1 MVSSDTRSVGELER
15 RVEAFDATAPTE
27 MAADD
32 RARLT
37 DALVALAD
45 AYGDRGEF
53 DAEAE
58 MIARLDR
65 LRGAGDGDEVDVHL
79 ANALANATSV
89 RGRDDVYETAIDPDR
104 IEEYRERIEE
114 LYGRRPEPAIAAPL
128 ARATA
133 ETVHANGKAG
143 RRDRIRPL
151 VDRLEAVYDA
161 HSEPDVAASL
171 LRAYAHAELYL
182 DADTEEGDGDAI
194 LGVDDAGAETATD
207 SETASTERDA
217 GGDRVARAEELF
229 GAHPD
234 GEVAAG
240 LAGVLAGRTNADAER
255 TDVEAIEER
264 IGRIEALA
272 DRHPAQEESI
282 VRWLPVATANAAR
295 AGFEAGDVARVEHWA
310 SETVDRHER
319 LSTPTS
325 ATWAAVATFFS
336 ARASFFDGDVEA
348 GDAKLERLEA
358 LEDRYDNPVFEHW
371 LGRAMFDAARSYV
384 ETDRPERARAMVD
397 DLAEFAVGHEDRGEI
412 EAGLEALR
420 SHAPHLFDEPG
431 GSADGTGDS
440 ADEAD
445 DSADEADDSVEVTA
459 GRVDASNAADERAT
473 QARADAAESPGSR
486 GSAGA
491 DPLERP
497 SPKGLDAPETAGST
511 DTGAQNAS
519 GDDADSDLPGCGN
532 CGEDGCGNCGS
543 GDDLKPPASGPAL
556 AAAGAAAALVGLSV
570 AYTLYRAQRALR
582 NAIGSS

>member
-1 MVSSDTRSVGELER
+1 MVSRDTRSVDELER
-15 RVEAFDATAPTE
+15 RVEAFDAAAPNE
-27 MAADD
+27 MEADD

-45 AYGDRGEF
+45 AYGERGEF

-58 MIARLDR
+58 MIARLER
-65 LRGAGDGDEVDVHL
+65 LRDAGGGDDVDVHL

-89 RGRDDVYETAIDPDR
+89 RDRDDVYETAIDPDR
-104 IEEYRERIEE
+104 IEEYRERVEE

-133 ETVHANGKAG
+133 ETIHANGKGG
-143 RRDRIRPL
+143 RRDRIGPL
-151 VDRLEAVYDA
+151 VNRLEAVYDA

-182 DADTEEGDGDAI
+182 DADSGGD
-194 LGVDDAGAETATD
+194 DDAALGRDGADPETAP
-207 SETASTERDA
+207 AERDA
-217 GGDRVARAEELF
+217 GADRVERAEELF
-229 GAHPD
+229 RAHPD

-255 TDVEAIEER
+255 TDVEAIEGR

-272 DRHPAQEESI
+272 DRYPAQEESI

-295 AGFEAGDVARVEHWA
+295 AGFEAADVARVEHWA

-358 LEDRYDNPVFEHW
+358 LEERYDNPVFEHW

-397 DLAEFAVGHEDRGEI
+397 DLTEFAVGHEDREEI

-420 SHAPHLFDEPG
+420 SHAPHLFDE
-431 GSADGTGDS
+431 TGDS
-440 ADEAD
+440 TDETD
-445 DSADEADDSVEVTA
+445 GSVDGADDSVDGADDSVDGADDSVDVTV
-459 GRVDASNAADERAT
+459 GRVDAPGAADET
-473 QARADAAESPGSR
+473 STPEARADAAGSTDAV

-491 DPLERP
+491 DAAERS
-497 SPKGLDAPETAGST
+497 SPEALGAPEAAGST
-511 DTGAQNAS
+511 APGEGNPT
-519 GDDADSDLPGCGN
+519 GDDADADLPGCGN

-543 GDDLKPPASGPAL
+543 GNDLKPPASGPVL
-556 AAAGAAAALVGLSV
+556 AAAGAAVVLVGLSV
-570 AYTLYRAQRALR
+570 AYTLYRAQLALR
-582 NAIGSS
+582 NAV

>member
-15 RVEAFDATAPTE
+15 RVEAFDAAAPGE
-27 MAADD
+27 MEADD

-65 LRGAGDGDEVDVHL
+65 LRRAGDDGGDVDVHL

-89 RGRDDVYETAIDPDR
+89 RDRDDVYETAIDPDR

-133 ETVHANGKAG
+133 ETIHANGKAG
-143 RRDRIRPL
+143 RRDRIGPL
-151 VDRLEAVYDA
+151 LDRLESVYDA

-182 DADTEEGDGDAI
+182 DADLEGGDAADVT
-194 LGVDDAGAETATD
+194 LGSDESDPETVPA
-207 SETASTERDA
+207 ERDA
-217 GGDRVARAEELF
+217 RGDRVARAEELF
-229 GAHPD
+229 RAHPD

-272 DRHPAQEESI
+272 DRYPAQEESI

-295 AGFEAGDVARVEHWA
+295 AGFEAADVARVEHWA
-310 SETVDRHER
+310 GETVDRHER
-319 LSTPTS
+319 LSTPSS

-348 GDAKLERLEA
+348 GEAKLERLEA
-358 LEDRYDNPVFEHW
+358 LERRYDNPVFEHW
-371 LGRAMFDAARSYV
+371 LARAMFDAARSYV

-397 DLAEFAVGHEDRGEI
+397 DLAEFAVGHEDREEI

-420 SHAPHLFDEPG
+420 SHAPHLFDESG
-431 GSADGTGDS
+431 GSVDEPGDSAEGAGDSIDVATGRTDPSGAADGTPP
-440 ADEAD
+440 
-445 DSADEADDSVEVTA
+445 TA
-459 GRVDASNAADERAT
+459 T
-473 QARADAAESPGSR
+473 ADAA
-486 GSAGA
+486 GSAVG
-491 DPLERP
+491 DPAEHS
-497 SPKGLDAPETAGST
+497 SPEGLDAPEAAGST
-511 DTGAQNAS
+511 AS
-519 GDDADSDLPGCGN
+519 EERDAAGDDADADLPGCGN

-543 GDDLKPPASGPAL
+543 GDDLKPPASGPVL
-556 AAAGAAAALVGLSV
+556 AAAGAAVVLVGLSV

-582 NAIGSS
+582 NAIGQS

>member
-15 RVEAFDATAPTE
+15 RVEAFDAAAPGE
-27 MAADD
+27 MEADD

-65 LRGAGDGDEVDVHL
+65 LRRAGDDEVDVHL

-89 RGRDDVYETAIDPDR
+89 RDRDDVYETAIDPDR

-133 ETVHANGKAG
+133 ETIHANGKGG
-143 RRDRIRPL
+143 RRDRIWPL
-151 VDRLEAVYDA
+151 LDRLEAVYDA

-182 DADTEEGDGDAI
+182 DAAPEGGDADDVT
-194 LGVDDAGAETATD
+194 LGGDDADPETAP
-207 SETASTERDA
+207 AERDA
-217 GGDRVARAEELF
+217 RGDRVARAEELF
-229 GAHPD
+229 RAHPD

-272 DRHPAQEESI
+272 DRYPAQEESI

-295 AGFEAGDVARVEHWA
+295 AGFEAADVARVEHWA
-310 SETVDRHER
+310 GETVDRHER
-319 LSTPTS
+319 LSTPSS

-348 GDAKLERLEA
+348 GEAKLERLEA
-358 LEDRYDNPVFEHW
+358 LERRYDNPVFEHW

-397 DLAEFAVGHEDRGEI
+397 DLAEFAVGHEDREEI

-420 SHAPHLFDEPG
+420 SHAPHLFDESGEPVDERD
-431 GSADGTGDS
+431 GSAEETDDSIDVATGRADASGAADGTPP
-440 ADEAD
+440 
-445 DSADEADDSVEVTA
+445 TA
-459 GRVDASNAADERAT
+459 T
-473 QARADAAESPGSR
+473 ADAAGSTVGDRAERASP
-486 GSAGA
+486 
-491 DPLERP
+491 E
-497 SPKGLDAPETAGST
+497 GLDAPEAADSTAPEER
-511 DTGAQNAS
+511 DAA
-519 GDDADSDLPGCGN
+519 GDDADADLPGCGN

-543 GDDLKPPASGPAL
+543 GDDLKPPASGPVL
-556 AAAGAAAALVGLSV
+556 AAAGAAVVLVGLSV
-570 AYTLYRAQRALR
+570 AYTLYRGQRALR
-582 NAIGSS
+582 NAIGRS

>member
-15 RVEAFDATAPTE
+15 RVEAFDAAVPGE
-27 MAADD
+27 MEADD
-32 RARLT
+32 RAQFT

-65 LRGAGDGDEVDVHL
+65 LRRAADDGDVGVHL

-89 RGRDDVYETAIDPDR
+89 RGRDDVYETAIDPER

-133 ETVHANGKAG
+133 ETIHANGKGG
-143 RRDRIRPL
+143 RRDRIGPL
-151 VDRLEAVYDA
+151 LDRLEAVYDA

-182 DADTEEGDGDAI
+182 DADRDLDADREGGDADAVLGSDDAI
-194 LGVDDAGAETATD
+194 LGSDDAD
-207 SETASTERDA
+207 PETASTEHEERS
-217 GGDRVARAEELF
+217 DRVTRAEELF
-229 GAHPD
+229 RAHPD

-255 TDVEAIEER
+255 TDAEAIEAR

-272 DRHPAQEESI
+272 DRYPAQEESI

-295 AGFEAGDVARVEHWA
+295 AGFEAADVARVEHWA
-310 SETVDRHER
+310 GETVDHHER
-319 LSTPTS
+319 LSTPSS

-348 GDAKLERLEA
+348 GEAKLERLEV
-358 LEDRYDNPVFEHW
+358 LERRYDNPVFEHW

-384 ETDRPERARAMVD
+384 ETDRPERARAMAD
-397 DLAEFAVGHEDRGEI
+397 DLAEFAVGHEDREEI

-420 SHAPHLFDEPG
+420 SHAPHLFDESG
-431 GSADGTGDS
+431 GSVAET
-440 ADEAD
+440 
-445 DSADEADDSVEVTA
+445 DDSVDVATD
-459 GRVDASNAADERAT
+459 RVDASGVADETLSAD
-473 QARADAAESPGSR
+473 ARAEAAESAVGDQS
-486 GSAGA
+486 
-491 DPLERP
+491 DPP
-497 SPKGLDAPETAGST
+497 SPRGLDAPDTAGST
-511 DTGAQNAS
+511 APGERNATD
-519 GDDADSDLPGCGN
+519 DDADSDLPGCGN

-543 GDDLKPPASGPAL
+543 GDDLKPPASGPVL
-556 AAAGAAAALVGLSV
+556 AAAGAAVVLVGLSV
-570 AYTLYRAQRALR
+570 AYTLYQAQRALR
-582 NAIGSS
+582 DAIGPS

>member
-1 MVSSDTRSVGELER
+1 MVSSDTRSVGELEQ
-15 RVEAFDATAPTE
+15 RVEAFDAATPAE
-27 MAADD
+27 LEADD

-37 DALVALAD
+37 DALVALGD

-65 LRGAGDGDEVDVHL
+65 LRGAGDGGDVDVHL

-133 ETVHANGKAG
+133 ETVHANGKGG
-143 RRDRIRPL
+143 RRDRIGPL
-151 VDRLEAVYDA
+151 VKRLEAVYDA
-161 HSEPDVAASL
+161 HSEPDIAAPL

-182 DADTEEGDGDAI
+182 GDDGAEGGDADDAA
-194 LGVDDAGAETATD
+194 LGRDDSDPGTAPAEH
-207 SETASTERDA
+207 DA
-217 GGDRVARAEELF
+217 GGDRVERAEELF
-229 GAHPD
+229 RVHPD

-240 LAGVLAGRTNADAER
+240 LAGVLAARTNADAER
-255 TDVEAIEER
+255 TDVATIEER

-272 DRHPAQEESI
+272 DRYPAQEEAI

-295 AGFEAGDVARVEHWA
+295 ASFEAADVSRVEHWA

-319 LSTPTS
+319 LSTPSS

-348 GDAKLERLEA
+348 GEAKLERLEA
-358 LEDRYDNPVFEHW
+358 LEERYDNPVFAHW

-384 ETDRPERARAMVD
+384 ETDRPEPAREMVD
-397 DLAEFAVGHEDRGEI
+397 DLSEFAVGHEDREEI

-420 SHAPHLFDEPG
+420 SHAPHLFDDSG
-431 GSADGTGDS
+431 DSVDGTGDS
-440 ADEAD
+440 VDETG
-445 DSADEADDSVEVTA
+445 DSVDETT
-459 GRVDASNAADERAT
+459 GRLDASGAATETPPRE
-473 QARADAAESPGSR
+473 ARADAAGPAGTD
-486 GSAGA
+486 SAEPA
-491 DPLERP
+491 APE
-497 SPKGLDAPETAGST
+497 GLDAPEAAGL
-511 DTGAQNAS
+511 TGRGGEDAT

-543 GDDLKPPASGPAL
+543 GNDLKSPASGPVL
-556 AAAGAAAALVGLSV
+556 AAAGAAVVLVGLSV
-570 AYTLYRAQRALR
+570 AYTLYRAQRVLR
-582 NAIGSS
+582 DAIGPS

>member
-15 RVEAFDATAPTE
+15 RVEAFDAAAPGE
-27 MAADD
+27 MEADD

-65 LRGAGDGDEVDVHL
+65 LRRAGDDGGDVDVHL

-89 RGRDDVYETAIDPDR
+89 RDRDDVYETAIDPDR

-133 ETVHANGKAG
+133 ETIHANGKAG
-143 RRDRIRPL
+143 RRDRIGPL
-151 VDRLEAVYDA
+151 LDRLEAVYDA

-182 DADTEEGDGDAI
+182 DADLEGGDAADVT
-194 LGVDDAGAETATD
+194 LGSDESDPETVPA
-207 SETASTERDA
+207 ERDA
-217 GGDRVARAEELF
+217 RGDRVARAEELF
-229 GAHPD
+229 RAHPD

-272 DRHPAQEESI
+272 DRYPAQEESI

-295 AGFEAGDVARVEHWA
+295 AGFEAADVARVEHWA
-310 SETVDRHER
+310 GETVDRHER
-319 LSTPTS
+319 LSTPSS

-348 GDAKLERLEA
+348 GEAKLERLEA
-358 LEDRYDNPVFEHW
+358 LERRYDNPVFEHW
-371 LGRAMFDAARSYV
+371 LARAMFDAARSYV
-384 ETDRPERARAMVD
+384 ETDRPERAREMVD
-397 DLAEFAVGHEDRGEI
+397 DLAEFAVGHEDREEI

-420 SHAPHLFDEPG
+420 SHAPHLFDETAGSPG
-431 GSADGTGDS
+431 GTTDPADGEAGPVDQPDGLS
-440 ADEAD
+440 DEAT
-445 DSADEADDSVEVTA
+445 DSIDVTT
-459 GRVDASNAADERAT
+459 GPVDASGAPVEAT
-473 QARADAAESPGSR
+473 AEARANGDASETD
-486 GSAGA
+486 GA
-491 DPLERP
+491 
-497 SPKGLDAPETAGST
+497 LDAPHAGN
-511 DTGAQNAS
+511 GAES
-519 GDDADSDLPGCGN
+519 VDDAATDGVDSDAPGCGN
-532 CGEDGCGNCGS
+532 CGEDGCGNCGT
-543 GDDLKPPASGPAL
+543 GDDLKPPASGPVL
-556 AAAGAAAALVGLSV
+556 AAAGAAVVLVGLSV
-570 AYTLYRAQRALR
+570 AYTLYRAQLALR
-582 NAIGSS
+582 ESIGSS

>member
-15 RVEAFDATAPTE
+15 RVEAIDATAPAE
-27 MAADD
+27 RDADD

-45 AYGDRGEF
+45 AYGERGEF

-58 MIARLDR
+58 TISRLDR
-65 LRGAGDGDEVDVHL
+65 LRGGDGDDVELHL

-89 RGRDDVYETAIDPDR
+89 RGRDDLYETAIDPDR
-104 IEEYRERIEE
+104 IEAYRDRIEE

-133 ETVHANGKAG
+133 EAIHANGKAD
-143 RRDRIRPL
+143 RRDRIGPL
-151 VDRLEAVYDA
+151 VDRLEAIYDA

-182 DADTEEGDGDAI
+182 DADRGGDAD
-194 LGVDDAGAETATD
+194 LGGGADPEA
-207 SETASTERDA
+207 ASAERDA

-229 GAHPD
+229 RAHPD

-255 TDVEAIEER
+255 TDVDAIEER

-272 DRHPAQEESI
+272 DRYPAQEESI

-295 AGFEAGDVARVEHWA
+295 AGFEAADLGRTEHWA
-310 SETVDRHER
+310 TETVEHHER
-319 LSTPTS
+319 LSTPSS

-336 ARASFFDGDVEA
+336 SRASFFDGDVEA
-348 GDAKLERLEA
+348 GEAKIERLEA
-358 LEDRYDNPVFEHW
+358 LERRYDNPVFEHW

-384 ETDRPERARAMVD
+384 ETDRPERARAVVD
-397 DLAEFAVGHEDRGEI
+397 DLAEFAVGHEDREEI

-420 SHAPHLFDEPG
+420 SHAPHLFDEFD
-431 GSADGTGDS
+431 GSVGEADGSIGEADGSVDVTAGPVDAAGAADGTRTES
-440 ADEAD
+440 PADAGSGAAPTND
-445 DSADEADDSVEVTA
+445 DS
-459 GRVDASNAADERAT
+459 
-473 QARADAAESPGSR
+473 
-486 GSAGA
+486 GSAST
-491 DPLERP
+491 D
-497 SPKGLDAPETAGST
+497 DGST
-511 DTGAQNAS
+511 DA
-519 GDDADSDLPGCGN
+519 PGCGN
-532 CGEDGCGNCGS
+532 CGDDGCGNCGS
-543 GDDLKPPASGPAL
+543 GDELRPPASGPVL
-556 AAAGAAAALVGLSV
+556 AVAGAAVVLVGLSV

-582 NAIGSS
+582 NAI

>member
-1 MVSSDTRSVGELER
+1 MVSSDTRSVGELEQC
-15 RVEAFDATAPTE
+15 VEAFDAATPAE
-27 MAADD
+27 LEADD

-65 LRGAGDGDEVDVHL
+65 LRGAGDGGDVAVHL

-133 ETVHANGKAG
+133 ETIHANGKGG
-143 RRDRIRPL
+143 RRDRIGPL
-151 VDRLEAVYDA
+151 VKRLEAVYDA
-161 HSEPDVAASL
+161 HSEPDIAAPL

-182 DADTEEGDGDAI
+182 GDGAEGGDDDADDAAFGRDDADTETAP
-194 LGVDDAGAETATD
+194 AEH
-207 SETASTERDA
+207 DA
-217 GGDRVARAEELF
+217 GGDRVERAEELF
-229 GAHPD
+229 GVHPD

-240 LAGVLAGRTNADAER
+240 LAGVLAARTNADAER
-255 TDVEAIEER
+255 TDVATIEER

-272 DRHPAQEESI
+272 DRYPAQEEAI

-295 AGFEAGDVARVEHWA
+295 ASFEAADVSRVEHWA
-310 SETVDRHER
+310 SETADHHER
-319 LSTPTS
+319 LSTASS

-348 GDAKLERLEA
+348 GEAKLERLET
-358 LEDRYDNPVFEHW
+358 LEERYDNPVFAHW

-384 ETDRPERARAMVD
+384 ETDRPERAREMVD
-397 DLAEFAVGHEDRGEI
+397 DLSEFAVGHEDREEI

-420 SHAPHLFDEPG
+420 SHAPHLFDDSGDSVEE
-431 GSADGTGDS
+431 TGDS
-440 ADEAD
+440 VEETGE
-445 DSADEADDSVEVTA
+445 SVEETGDSVDVAT
-459 GRVDASNAADERAT
+459 GRVDAAGAASET
-473 QARADAAESPGSR
+473 PPEARADAAGPAGTD
-486 GSAGA
+486 SA
-491 DPLERP
+491 ERAAP
-497 SPKGLDAPETAGST
+497 EGLDAPEAVGPT
-511 DTGAQNAS
+511 DPGAENAT

-543 GDDLKPPASGPAL
+543 GNDLKPPASGPVL
-556 AAAGAAAALVGLSV
+556 AAAGAAVVLVGLSV
-570 AYTLYRAQRALR
+570 AYTLYRAQRVLR
-582 NAIGSS
+582 DAIGPS